1 MISDAMAKAINKQM
15 NFEFLSANLYLSM
28 SAYSSYKGLDGFGS
42 WFYNQY
48 LEEQIHAMKMYHY
61 ILDQGHRVELESCP
75 KPEVDFG
82 SPLHIFETSLA
93 HEREVT
99 RRIYALVDLA
109 LEERDHGTNSFLQWF
124 VSEQVEE
131 EATLNGII
139 DKVKLVES
147 SGNGIFML
155 NRELG
160 ERQAPVATAQA

>member
-1 MISDAMAKAINKQM
+1 MISDAMAKALNEQM

-28 SAYSSYKGLDGFGS
+28 SAYTSHKGLDGFGS

-48 LEEQIHAMKMYHY
+48 LEEQIHAMKLYHY
-61 ILDQGHRVELESCP
+61 ILDQDHRVELDSSP
-75 KPEVDFG
+75 KPETDFG
-82 SPLHIFETSLA
+82 TILDIFTTTLG

-109 LEERDHGTNSFLQWF
+109 LSEHDHGTNSFLQWF
-124 VSEQVEE
+124 VNEQVEE
-131 EATLNGII
+131 ESTVSAII

-160 ERQAPVATAQA
+160 ARQAPGA

>member
-1 MISDAMAKAINKQM
+1 MISEKMATAINKQM

-28 SAYSSYKGLDGFGS
+28 SAYANYKGLDGFGS

-48 LEEQIHAMKMYHY
+48 LEEQIHAMKMYNY
-61 ILDQGHRVELESCP
+61 LLDQDHRVELDSCP
-75 KPEVDFG
+75 KPAGDFG
-82 SPLHIFETSLA
+82 TPLQIFEASLA

-99 RRIYALVDLA
+99 KRIYALVDLA

-124 VSEQVEE
+124 VNEQVEE
-131 EATLNGII
+131 ESTLNSII

-160 ERQAPVATAQA
+160 LRPAPTAAA

>member
-1 MISDAMAKAINKQM
+1 MISGAMANAINKQM

-28 SAYSSYKGLDGFGS
+28 SAYCSYKGLDGFGR

-48 LEEQIHAMKMYHY
+48 LEEQIHAMKMYNY
-61 ILDQGHRVELESCP
+61 LLDQGHQVELDACP
-75 KPEVDFG
+75 KPAVEFG
-82 SPLHIFETSLA
+82 TPLETFEASLA
-93 HEREVT
+93 HEQQVT
-99 RRIYALVDLA
+99 KRIYALVDLA

-131 EATLNGII
+131 ESTVNSII

-155 NRELG
+155 NKELG
-160 ERQAPVATAQA
+160 ERQAPAAV